1 MYTANTMTALK
12 LFPINCTQKTL
23 TVLDT
28 MGSILKSDDPYGLMM
43 CDIVVG
49 EIEDTF
55 ALGHAVALATAKYGK
70 PTVLFAQSSSSNPA
84 TIPTHPLLSI
94 VKVANDNDIV
104 VALQQL
110 IIKHFPD
117 RDTAACASDVC
128 AV

>member
-1 MYTANTMTALK
+1 MTALK
-12 LFPINCTQKTL
+12 LFPINCTQTTL
-23 TVLDT
+23 AMLDGA
-28 MGSILKSDDPYGLMM
+28 GSILKSDDPYGLMM

-70 PTVLFAQSSSSNPA
+70 PTVLFLKDTSSTPG
-84 TIPTHPLLSI
+84 TMPIHPLLSI